1 MILTTDIKNII
12 KTIQDLNNVNVSFK
26 KLYIYIK
33 YISFIFYPIIFRNVS
48 FQVFNFRRPPPP
60 GGNLE
65 SHPDKS
71 GKKKKSVF
79 LVISNGIRF
88 R

>member
-48 FQVFNFRRPPPP
+48 FQV
-60 GGNLE
+60 

-71 GKKKKSVF
+71 GKKKKKSVSDSDN
-79 LVISNGIRF
+79 VMYTVYR
-88 R
+88 